1 MVREKGLNN
10 KANWNWQTKELE
22 QAKPCSQ
29 QYMNMKSAL
38 EIPEQNWS
46 ESDVTTNLE
55 HEIKIE
61 NAILEID

>member
-1 MVREKGLNN
+1 
-10 KANWNWQTKELE
+10 
-22 QAKPCSQ
+22 
-29 QYMNMKSAL
+29 MKSAL